1 MQFCRREE
9 RLYRKVLHEMNIVA
23 SFNCVVLFCI
33 GWLKWYEFSDVDF
46 TSAVKLAEDL
56 WTKPNVQIQWKFL
69 IGLLYNA
76 IYGGRI
82 DNTVDL
88 KVLKAYL
95 DMYFVDEVLSHRW
108 KPLNL
113 HNSLPTS
120 ANYQV
125 KSMQAFGQHLT
136 YVFRNMF
143 DVFLC

>member
-1 MQFCRREE
+1 MILILLR
-9 RLYRKVLHEMNIVA
+9 N
-23 SFNCVVLFCI
+23 SFNFAVAFCT

-56 WTKPNVQIQWKFL
+56 WSKPNVQIQWKFL
-69 IGLLYNA
+69 IGLLHNA

-95 DMYFVDEVLSHRW
+95 EMYFVDEVLSHRW

-113 HNSLPTS
+113 QNSLPTS

-125 KSMQAFGQHLT
+125 KALYAFGQN
-136 YVFRNMF
+136 F
-143 DVFLC
+143 